1 MATNYMT
8 VIEHEM
14 ENLNARLWRI
24 RQAIDSNKKTLG
36 CPKLDAAIMEY
47 RYKVTKH
54 LLDVLFM
61 QHYVWE
67 CADEK
72 EEEEWDRNPP
82 KPEELVKDFSFPVD
96 EQMAEGQYREQL
108 EWCDQLEG
116 PELEYMDIYEPMN
129 WWKDLPEKRRKQ
141 FKVEAAKALKHL
153 RSRISESE
161 NKGQK

>member
-14 ENLNARLWRI
+14 EKLNARLCRI
-24 RQAIDSNKKTLG
+24 KQAIKDKSKTLG

-67 CADEK
+67 CAEEK
-72 EEEEWDRNPP
+72 EYEEWNRNPP
-82 KPEELVKDFSFPVD
+82 KPEKLVKDFSFPVD
-96 EQMAEGQYREQL
+96 EELANGQYREQL
-108 EWCDQLEG
+108 DWCNQIEG

-129 WWKDLPEKRRKQ
+129 WWKDLPEKRRKKFHEQ
-141 FKVEAAKALKHL
+141 AEKALKKL
-153 RSRISESE
+153 DSYRFV
-161 NKGQK
+161 KTKKK